1 MKQLGEVVY
10 LVDDDEGV
18 REAIADLLESAQMT
32 VISFESAASFL
43 SHERLDAAGCLVL
56 DLQLPEI
63 GGLDLQ
69 ERLGGESD
77 LPIVFITG
85 HGDIPSSVR
94 AMKAGALEFLTK
106 PVDRKVLI
114 AAVQTAFTRNRENRE
129 RRAELAMLQNRYSL
143 LTPRERDVIPLLV
156 AGFLNKQSAAIL
168 GITPVTLQIHRGQI
182 MRKMGAASFAELVRM
197 CAAIGI
203 PDSAQKSAKHIPV
216 PSSLRRS
223 DSIE

>member
-1 MKQLGEVVY
+1 VKQLGEVVY

-18 REAIADLLESAQMT
+18 REAIADLLESAQIA
-32 VISFESAASFL
+32 VITFESAASFL

-56 DLQLPEI
+56 DLRLPDI
-63 GGLDLQ
+63 SGLDLQ
-69 ERLGGESD
+69 ERLGAESE

-85 HGDIPSSVR
+85 QGDIPSSVR

-106 PVDRKVLI
+106 PVDREVLL
-114 AAVQTAFTRNRENRE
+114 AAVQTAFARDRQNRE
-129 RRAELAMLQNRYSL
+129 RRTELAILRNRYSL
-143 LTPRERDVIPLLV
+143 LSPRERDVVPLLV
-156 AGFLNKQSAAIL
+156 AGLLNKQSAAIL

-203 PDSAQKSAKHIPV
+203 PDAAHKLANA
-216 PSSLRRS
+216 PSSLHRS
-223 DSIE
+223 DDI